1 MKKILFDG
9 SAMQGWSG
17 TQFHGGADYAK
28 YILRKAIDYGYSFD
42 VVFYSFR
49 YNDPD
54 IDALLKNRD
63 KYKIF
68 YVTNKKELYELI
80 SNGNYDVFY
89 SALPYEYTDY
99 KCKAKLI
106 GVIHGLRDCELPWDI
121 YRYKYYE
128 KTSERLVRYLVSNCR
143 IAQNYLKSKHIA
155 QKRKLLEISN
165 ASFIAVSNHS
175 KYALLSFFPFLKN
188 SDIAVYYSPFSV
200 EQDSNDYD
208 KDNYYLMVSGDRFE
222 KNIYRAVLA
231 FDNLFSKGFLCDK
244 VVTITGCSKYPF
256 WKEIKNKKRFNLLPY
271 VSNNEME
278 TLYKKAFCF
287 VYPSLN
293 EGFGYPP
300 CKAMAYGTPVIASSA
315 ASIPEVCGDA
325 ACYFSP
331 ISIDDLQNR
340 ILQIDNDE
348 TLRERLIVN
357 GRHRVDG
364 LLQKQYSDIGQILE
378 QIFT

>member
-1 MKKILFDG
+1 MKKLLFDG
-9 SAMQGWSG
+9 SALQGWSE
-17 TQFHGGADYAK
+17 TLFHGGADYAK
-28 YILRKAIDYGYSFD
+28 YILRKAIDCGYSFD
-42 VVFYSFR
+42 IVFYSSR

-54 IDALLKNRD
+54 IDALLKNED
-63 KYKIF
+63 KYKTI
-68 YVTNKKELYELI
+68 YVNDKKELYELI

-128 KTSERLVRYLVSNCR
+128 KTSERLVRYFVSNCQ
-143 IAQNYLKSKHIA
+143 IAQNYLKNKHIA

-165 ASFIAVSNHS
+165 SSFITVSNHS

-200 EQDSNDYD
+200 EQDSNDYV
-208 KDNYYLMVSGDRFE
+208 KDNYYLMVNGNRFE
-222 KNIYRAVLA
+222 KNVYRAVIA
-231 FDNLFSKGFLCDK
+231 FDNLFSEGFLDGK
-244 VVTITGCSKYPF
+244 TVIITGCGKQPY
-256 WKEIKNKKRFNLLPY
+256 WNEIKNKTRFKLLPY

-300 CKAMAYGTPVIASSA
+300 CKAMAYGTPVIASA
-315 ASIPEVCGDA
+315 ATSIPEVCGDA
-325 ACYFSP
+325 ACYFP
-331 ISIDDLQNR
+331 PTSIEDMQNR
-340 ILQIDNDE
+340 ILQINYDE
-348 TLRERLIVN
+348 NLRKRLVANGLRRVN
-357 GRHRVDG
+357 E
-364 LLQKQYSDIGQILE
+364 LLEKQQNDIGGVLS
-378 QIFT
+378 QIFV